1 MRRFF
6 SKALIISFIFIYG
19 CAEDTY
25 GIEKQYYSA
34 LKKAEQIFKNP
45 HASPPNELKKV
56 VDKLNGFALKYPK
69 SNLAIDAD
77 FTIAR
82 LYVVKE
88 DYAAARNYLT
98 GIIKKYAQS
107 QPVCSEAVFLIGNS
121 YEIENKWDSALIQYK
136 KIMHNY
142 PRTIRGIN
150 IPIYIIQHYKIKFE
164 PDKMT
169 SAVKEAIGYYTELS
183 EKYPGSLLEFRCRS
197 LTAEC
202 FILLKDWQNAI
213 QTIETIIVK
222 FKDKI
227 KMDGAL
233 MQIASIYNNGLKDDR
248 KAKETLEKLIRDYP
262 KSRLIGKANDMLKS
276 SAVLEE
282 NAGSHKSSQD

>member
-1 MRRFF
+1 MKRFF
-6 SKALIISFIFIYG
+6 GKALIISFIFIYG

-98 GIIKKYAQS
+98 DIIKKYAQS

-142 PRTIRGIN
+142 PRTVRGIN

-169 SAVKEAIGYYTELS
+169 SAVKEAIGYYTELA

-202 FILLKDWQNAI
+202 FILVKDWQNAI

-233 MQIASIYNNGLKDDR
+233 MQIALIYNNGLKDNL
-248 KAKETLEKLIRDYP
+248 KTKETLERLTRDYP
-262 KSRLIGKANDMLKS
+262 KSRLIDKANDMLKS